1 MQTPRNTSSTLLSP
15 LAFICTLE
23 PFFASTVTS
32 IASPGRKLS
41 KSIFSRADSAAS
53 MESCLMSEFALNLS
67 TFLYKRPL
75 VRLFQLDVVRI
86 RLDVEG

>member
-1 MQTPRNTSSTLLSP
+1 
-15 LAFICTLE
+15 
-23 PFFASTVTS
+23 
-32 IASPGRKLS
+32 
-41 KSIFSRADSAAS
+41 
-53 MESCLMSEFALNLS
+53 MSEFALNLS